1 MHMFDPG
8 VKRQTMCPPQDASF
22 LVCLVSCFGSVCVE
36 WRVRLESIRNHECP
50 FFDPCVFRFLNT
62 SRGLPFEFS

>member
-22 LVCLVSCFGSVCVE
+22 LVCWSLVLEVFASSGECGRKVFETTNVLFDLHVSLVS
-36 WRVRLESIRNHECP
+36 
-50 FFDPCVFRFLNT
+50 
-62 SRGLPFEFS
+62 